1 MSLKVY
7 EMPPKKG
14 ALAPSFGTGNF
25 KGDYTYIHTYIHTYI
40 YIYLSIHRHPE
51 VSANAAKAEG
61 DNYMII

>member
-14 ALAPSFGTGNF
+14 APAPSFGTGNF
-25 KGDYTYIHTYIHTYI
+25 KGDYTYIHTYIHIYI
-40 YIYLSIHRHPE
+40 YISIHRHPE

>member
-14 ALAPSFGTGNF
+14 APAPSFGTGNF
-25 KGDYTYIHTYIHTYI
+25 KGDYTYIHTYIHI
-40 YIYLSIHRHPE
+40 YISIHRHPE

>member
-40 YIYLSIHRHPE
+40 YLSIHRHPE